1 MSLICLA
8 QVRFVSVVAAQMAVV
23 WHCGVL
29 GSALLAASLVVR
41 CMATKRSASA
51 TSETAAGPVSFV
63 LQARFDSDAE
73 GVKAKDAVCL

>member
-1 MSLICLA
+1 
-8 QVRFVSVVAAQMAVV
+8 
-23 WHCGVL
+23 
-29 GSALLAASLVVR
+29 
-41 CMATKRSASA
+41 MATKRSASA